1 MAGLGWPKSFSSST
15 LSCQCLIVLVRIPDY
30 LSLIPPKKESP
41 GNPLFYNT
49 LHALRCI
56 SMTEKYQSWSVRLQC
71 LLLVIIIQIPPAW
84 SAESEPGLF
93 NFEKTQAKIKEISRL
108 IKNRQ
113 SSPQQLDD
121 AKEQVKQFTLAANA
135 CIDATTHQ
143 LSRLDLETTSLG
155 PATEHDYPEIIKERK
170 NLQKQK
176 QAFMITLSECR
187 LAATLTTRLE
197 NELADRNKLLQ
208 AASFFSKSQN
218 FFGRFAA
225 NLPTS
230 AAFTAELREYVPERI
245 GLRDLPLHMLLILA
259 LLVIG
264 GAFAG
269 FNFFRLLQRRLVS
282 LTGRQDTEQSP
293 ALKGALTLPI
303 AMAALFG
310 GGYLLYANPGSQS
323 AVYGPW
329 LFFSLS
335 LYYSS
340 LFFFHLRRH
349 LQPTAPATG
358 KRFNFLALLAVLL
371 FFSTRLDLADFD
383 ALATLLSL
391 AQSVVICTLC
401 FAGWWF
407 LWPIKLPEPLLHFEK
422 SRKIAITLLAI
433 LVMIIELSG
442 YRNFSLFVLVGCLGT
457 FLLTTVLRLSLF
469 SIDLAIGGFFI
480 GKYTWQKS
488 LRHKLGLAA
497 RDNLTGLTWIRLI
510 FKLLAWAV
518 CLWLFLQLWG
528 LPDAEEKKIH
538 GLLMDGFNIGGLIIA
553 PARIVF
559 GVFIFACGW
568 TLISWIKMQMEKR
581 WLKKAGFSRSAQET
595 LVTMTGYCGFAL
607 TLIVG
612 LSVAGFSFSNLA
624 VIAGALSVGIGFGM
638 QNIVN
643 NFVSGL
649 IILFERPVKR
659 GDWISIGT
667 TEGYVQKI
675 SIRSTL
681 IQTFDRSDVI
691 VPNSELISNQVT
703 NMMLHDNFGRLI
715 VPIGVAYGSDTD
727 LVRTVLLE
735 IAANNEEVINDGSA
749 PKPVVLF
756 LAFGDNSLNFELRC
770 HLANIDKR
778 LLVKSAI
785 NYEIDRAFR
794 KHNISMP
801 FPQRDL
807 YIKEF
812 PAHTQVSATE
822 DEVKQQP

>member
-1 MAGLGWPKSFSSST
+1 MT
-15 LSCQCLIVLVRIPDY
+15 
-30 LSLIPPKKESP
+30 KK
-41 GNPLFYNT
+41 F
-49 LHALRCI
+49 
-56 SMTEKYQSWSVRLQC
+56 QSWSVLLQ
-71 LLLVIIIQIPPAW
+71 LLLLLIITQPPPAC
-84 SAESEPGLF
+84 SAEPEPELF

-135 CIDATTHQ
+135 CIDATTHK
-143 LSRLDLETTSLG
+143 LSLLDQETTSLG

-176 QAFMITLSECR
+176 QTFMVALSECR

-208 AASFFSKSQN
+208 AASFFSRSQN

-230 AAFTAELREYVPERI
+230 AAILDQLGEYVPERI
-245 GLRDLPLHMLLILA
+245 GLRDLPPHILLILA

-269 FNFFRLLQRRLVS
+269 FNFFRLLQRRLVP
-282 LTGRQDTEQSP
+282 LTGRQDAGQSP
-293 ALKGALTLPI
+293 AVKGVLTLPI
-303 AMAALFG
+303 AVAALVG
-310 GGYLLYANPGSQS
+310 GGYLLYAHPDSHS
-323 AVYGPW
+323 AIFGPW

-335 LYYSS
+335 LYCSS
-340 LFFFHLRRH
+340 LFLFHLRRQ
-349 LQPTAPATG
+349 LQPTALAIG
-358 KRFNFLALLAVLL
+358 KRFNFLALLTVLL
-371 FFSTRLDLADFD
+371 FFSTRLDLADFN
-383 ALATLLSL
+383 ALATLLGL
-391 AQSVVICTLC
+391 TQSVVICILC

-407 LWPIKLPEPLLHFEK
+407 LWPIKLPESLIHFER
-422 SRKIAITLLAI
+422 SRKIAITMLAI
-433 LVMIIELSG
+433 LVMLIELSG
-442 YRNFSLFVLVGCLGT
+442 YRNFSLFVLVGLLGT
-457 FLLTTVLRLSLF
+457 FLLATVLRLSLF
-469 SIDLAIGGFFI
+469 SIDLAIGGFFV
-480 GKYTWQKS
+480 GKYAWQKG
-488 LRHKLGLAA
+488 LRHKLGLATK
-497 RDNLTGLTWIRLI
+497 DNLTGLTWIRLI
-510 FKLLAWAV
+510 FKLLAWAI

-528 LPDAEEKKIH
+528 LPEVEEKKIH
-538 GLLMDGFNIGGLIIA
+538 VLLMDGFNIGGLIIA

-568 TLISWIKMQMEKR
+568 TLISWTKMQMEKR

-607 TLIVG
+607 VLIVG

-703 NMMLHDNFGRLI
+703 NMMLNDNFGRLI

-749 PKPVVLF
+749 PKPIVLF
-756 LAFGDNSLNFELRC
+756 LAFGDSSLNFELRC

-812 PAHTQVSATE
+812 PAHTQVLAKHDGTRS
-822 DEVKQQP
+822 